1 MAEVKLSVNVEKTG
15 VDNLE
20 KQVNSIS
27 QKGLKLTIT
36 GATPKVLENYSA
48 QIKKLTNAAIA
59 EAEADR
65 KLKIAKEQANIARAN
80 ARGKAA
86 EEAIQAQKTAASI
99 KTAEAKVQTEQ
110 NKTQRSYEQTK
121 RAAISLEKEKT
132 KLAGASTREAEA
144 EAKTATA
151 HAREVAE
158 VEKTRRA
165 LLKHEEQLNKTTKAN
180 ENFFASMLKAKAV
193 SLVVQTITS
202 QFKEALETMKAVDT
216 ELVTIRKV
224 TGASD
229 ERIDEIRQAA
239 YSTASKYGES
249 AAGYL
254 GAVASFSRAGYG
266 DLAESLAEVATKTQ
280 LVGDVD
286 QETAVQFL
294 LSTDAAYKYKGS
306 VEDLTKVL
314 DGANEIDN
322 KYATSIQK
330 IAEGMGLVAPVAA
343 QVNVTEQE
351 LAAAI
356 GTITA
361 VTQRSGTEAARAL
374 RSLFLN
380 IIGDTTTEIEEGV
393 TATEESVTSLRNLLK
408 RYAPEAVAAAEAT
421 GKIIDPMEAIA
432 ALSKAMQD
440 GLLTE
445 QQLMESL
452 SSLGGK
458 LRITQLVSLVQNYNG
473 MYTDMLHDYSH
484 AVGSAD
490 REVENALNSW
500 ERKTQI
506 LKNTW
511 TEFISKSINTNAI
524 KGFLDVLTGILRTV
538 GSLGNAI
545 AIVAAVVVGIKLP
558 QIISLVTTLGSKI
571 SNLISYLQTAYAI
584 YKGFNADGNIFGFLG
599 KSLTGI
605 QKAQIAIIGITA
617 AITAIAAAYRK
628 YYQQLA
634 DSSEYLQKQSEA
646 SLGEYQNMESLRK
659 EVTEAEAAYRNGTSS
674 KEEYEAVTQRVAKA
688 LGLEAQ
694 SADNLRVELERL
706 SGMERQQALQS
717 ANLAMQGIAAEIAGK
732 NGSTSSN
739 IDAALRRAGFFEA
752 TTTEDKITAA
762 RKAQEG
768 LIATQTELSK
778 RIVEGTATWGER
790 NLEYKRNQEA
800 LDWLTEQLDEYA
812 RQEEI
817 VNTLN
822 GETAESTE
830 GEAESFDTLTG
841 KIEEATDAF
850 EEFNN
855 ATSTE
860 LDDQFQKYV
869 SAYKQFLE
877 DWEAGLKGSNAVK
890 AAAELFFTDEQIND
904 LRAKGM
910 DVGEILANDFYKGIF
925 SAEGKD
931 RGAVFLGQLWDH
943 FGSEIVSNG
952 ELAATL
958 TKTGDSIG
966 IVVEDVDALADAL
979 YNLTG
984 LGFSPEF
991 LESWMSS
998 LGMYSSEINV
1008 SADALLKMAQGF
1020 SAVSDSGVI
1029 SLQGMLAGL
1038 REQFGDNTNAI
1049 WDYVDALIAA
1059 SERGDLQ
1066 LDLGADTVQEA
1077 RDKIRDALNDVQT
1090 EEENVENADP
1100 VIEPEANIDPA
1111 MTELDRL
1118 DARLDRMTRTP
1129 RVIQVTV
1136 GSPTAAVGGIRGAFA
1151 SGTAGAPGGLS
1162 IVNEKGP
1169 EIIAEGNQLRIAG
1182 GGQPTLTWLQ
1192 PGAAVLTA
1200 GETRSA
1206 LGVLDPAFFYGGIRA
1221 YALGSRGITD
1231 TGTGGKLNANQRLV
1245 IDAIKKAAAS
1255 TSKAASAKIASAS
1268 QARQYTAP
1276 MKATNSSS
1284 YGSSSGGSSGGSGG
1298 GGYSSGGGGGGSS
1311 SSSKSDS
1318 TLDGLK
1324 NIVSLR
1330 KSELSLLQ
1338 AKDASVKDQINKE
1351 REIQD
1356 ALKNQINYMVSIGG
1370 NQEEINKLW
1379 AEWYKI
1385 NDDIATLMKDMFKD
1399 VSDAAGREIDK
1410 LEDARDKELEVL
1422 DAQLEAMQAERDAK
1436 SDQLD
1441 YEEKLLAVEE
1451 ARANLEKAMNGERTV
1466 RMWNAAT
1473 GQWEHTYDA
1482 KTVAS
1487 AQQAYDDA
1495 LKALAD
1501 YEDQMAYDMEVAA
1514 IEAQKDAIKESYQ
1527 TQVDGWQEIIDSLE
1541 EPAESME
1548 AVLKRIAESAMP
1560 DMEATITNLNTL
1572 LAKFG
1577 YHIGVGGA
1585 TYDSGGILG
1594 GLGGIKGTARPEM
1607 VLPPDITS
1615 KMLTPM
1621 SGSMFAQRMSELAY
1635 LYGGATPNGF
1645 AGMNNTSIGS
1655 VHNGSVFNLGGISMT
1670 AEQAKHTT
1678 VYDLARISRNLR
1690 AYNSTI

>member
-1 MAEVKLSVNVEKTG
+1 MSQVNLTVKVFKSELTDLIKQISSIENKKINISVNGSFTQSTNEAAKAVGDLNEQLKAAGQLQVTTSQAQGQAAKSSKAYAEVVAELAKSEGEYLIKLQEQDRKDILAKRAKKMKEAAEAQKAAAKAQDEAFNELVKGAQAFERALK
-15 VDNLE
+15 DLE
-20 KQVNSIS
+20 KQEE
-27 QKGLKLTIT
+27 KE
-36 GATPKVLENYSA
+36 ARERE
-48 QIKKLTNAAIA
+48 AAM
-59 EAEADR
+59 
-65 KLKIAKEQANIARAN
+65 
-80 ARGKAA
+80 KAA
-86 EEAIQAQKTAASI
+86 AQHVAA
-99 KTAEAKVQTEQ
+99 
-110 NKTQRSYEQTK
+110 NKEIADSTNK
-121 RAAISLEKEKT
+121 ISK
-132 KLAGASTREAEA
+132 
-144 EAKTATA
+144 ATDNML
-151 HAREVAE
+151 V
-158 VEKTRRA
+158 
-165 LLKHEEQLNKTTKAN
+165 
-180 ENFFASMLKAKAV
+180 SMLKAKAITFIV
-193 SLVVQTITS
+193 STITS
-202 QFKEALETMKAVDT
+202 QFKQALETMKEVDS

-224 TGASD
+224 TGAST

-249 AAGYL
+249 AADYL

-266 DLAESLAEVATKTQ
+266 DLAESLAELATKTQ

-306 VEDLTKVL
+306 VEDLSKVL

-343 QVNVTEQE
+343 QVNVSEQE

-473 MYTDMLHDYSH
+473 MYSDMLHDYSH

-490 REVENALNSW
+490 REVENALDSW
-500 ERKTQI
+500 ERKANI

-511 TEFISKSINTNAI
+511 TEFVSKTINTNAI
-524 KGFLDVLTGILRTV
+524 KGFLDVLTGILQTV
-538 GSLGNAI
+538 GSLGNAL
-545 AIVAAVVVGIKLP
+545 AIVGAVIVAIKLP
-558 QIISLVTTLGSKI
+558 KIIDTLTKI
-571 SNLISYLQTAYAI
+571 RNTLQDV
-584 YKGFNADGNIFGFLG
+584 F
-599 KSLTGI
+599 S
-605 QKAQIAIIGITA
+605 QIASGQIGLSTIQITILAVTA
-617 AITAIAAAYRK
+617 AVTAITAAYRK

-634 DSSEYLQKQSEA
+634 DSSEHLQKQSEA

-817 VNTLN
+817 VNILN

-841 KIEEATDAF
+841 KIEEAADAF
-850 EEFNN
+850 EEFTK

-1029 SLQGMLAGL
+1029 NLQGMLAGL

-1100 VIEPEANIDPA
+1100 AIEPEANIEPA

-1206 LGVLDPAFFYGGIRA
+1206 LGGLDPAFFYGGIRA

-1231 TGTGGKLNANQRLV
+1231 TGTGAAGLSKLNANQRQV
-1245 IDAIKKAAAS
+1245 VDAIKRAAAS

-1385 NDDIATLMKDMFKD
+1385 NDDIAKLMKDMFKD

-1514 IEAQKDAIKESYQ
+1514 IEAQKEAIKESYKAQ
-1527 TQVDGWQEIIDSLE
+1527 TDGWQEIIDSLE

-1577 YHIGVGGA
+1577 YHIGAGGT